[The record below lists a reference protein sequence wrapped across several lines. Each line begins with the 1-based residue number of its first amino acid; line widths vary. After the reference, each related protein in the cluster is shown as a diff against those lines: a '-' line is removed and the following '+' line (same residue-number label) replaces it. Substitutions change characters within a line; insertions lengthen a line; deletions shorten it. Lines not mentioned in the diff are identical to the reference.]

1 MADSEQG
8 NDSPSENSKLDRKKY
23 WQSNLKLIG
32 VLLAVWAF
40 VSFGLSLL
48 LAEWLNQ
55 WTLGQLPLGFWWAQ
69 QGSIVV
75 FVLLVFVYAWRLD
88 RLDQKHGVRE

>member
-8 NDSPSENSKLDRKKY
+8 NDSPSGNSKLDRKKY

-55 WTLGQLPLGFWWAQ
+55 WTFGQLPLGFWWAQ

>member
-1 MADSEQG
+1 MADSEQR
-8 NDSPSENSKLDRKKY
+8 NDSPSGNSKLDRKKY

>member
-1 MADSEQG
+1 MADSEQR
-8 NDSPSENSKLDRKKY
+8 NDLPSGNSKLDRKKY
-23 WQSNLKLIG
+23 WQSNLTLIG
-32 VLLAVWAF
+32 LLLAVWAF

-75 FVLLVFVYAWRLD
+75 FVLLVFAYAWRLD
-88 RLDQKHGVRE
+88 RLDQKYGVRE

>member
-8 NDSPSENSKLDRKKY
+8 NDSPSGNSKLDRKKY

>member
-8 NDSPSENSKLDRKKY
+8 NDSPSGNSKLDRKKY

-55 WTLGQLPLGFWWAQ
+55 WTFGQLPLGFWWAQ

-75 FVLLVFVYAWRLD
+75 FVVLVFVYAWRLD
-88 RLDQKHGVRE
+88 RLDEKHGVRE

>member
-8 NDSPSENSKLDRKKY
+8 NDSPSGNSKLDRKKY

-55 WTLGQLPLGFWWAQ
+55 WTFGQLPLGFWWAQ

-88 RLDQKHGVRE
+88 RLDEKHGVRE